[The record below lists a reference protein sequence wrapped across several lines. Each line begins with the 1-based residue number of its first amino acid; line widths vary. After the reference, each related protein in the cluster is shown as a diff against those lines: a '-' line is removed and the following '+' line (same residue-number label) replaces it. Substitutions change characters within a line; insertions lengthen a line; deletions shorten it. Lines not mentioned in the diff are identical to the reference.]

1 MTRPKTAKS
10 LNFASL
16 FLGRILCVCGA
27 VALALRLLAS
37 GGIAAGEVSSSLTAQ
52 EQLKLATDRL
62 PRGYPGIVKSVENG
76 EVIFGDGARLPLG
89 VGNRPKS
96 FQQWLSHPDI
106 LDMFALEYP
115 ESSLTAPPP
124 ANFDPGRARNAAFFK
139 KVYGDCA
146 KGAVAATLVAVNWLP
161 KKAGQMLKVT
171 SINGV
176 ARQLEAVSAELDA
189 LPADFDVFLYPAA
202 GTYNCRDIAGTTTP
216 SAHGYGIAIDIAVQ
230 RASYWR
236 WSGAKGDTAPAWR
249 NEVPMEI
256 VRVFEKHGF
265 IWGGKWNHFDTMHF
279 EYRPELLPPSEGPA
293 LRSGA
298 QK

>member
-1 MTRPKTAKS
+1 MA
-10 LNFASL
+10 F
-16 FLGRILCVCGA
+16 
-27 VALALRLLAS
+27 RLLAS

-115 ESSLTAPPP
+115 ESPLTAPPP

-146 KGAVAATLVAVNWLP
+146 KGAVTPTLVAVNWLP